1 MENGPL
7 NGMTGHYVEGV
18 RSCTWTEMSNIDVP
32 RSTKTL
38 AIVDDADTSWEKRL
52 PRVRDDP
59 HEPAA
64 STELIISPDCDL
76 IKSGHAMGKGAAPA
90 VRGGHSDHEQFII

>member
-7 NGMTGHYVEGV
+7 TGMNEYDGEGG
-18 RSCTWTEMSNIDVP
+18 RSTTCTEMLNIDVP
-32 RSTKTL
+32 RSTETL
-38 AIVDDADTSWEKRL
+38 AIVDDGDTSWEKRL

-64 STELIISPDCDL
+64 STELIISHDCDL

-90 VRGGHSDHEQFII
+90 VRGGHSDSR